1 MYCVWHTHCT
11 VRSLFDFENSNHTKK
26 IYTVWYDCSCEL
38 IIFEISNALWS
49 KSHAQLSEKQ
59 TERME
64 TNEKKKKLKCGKNK
78 TEYEMW
84 FS

>member
-1 MYCVWHTHCT
+1 MCGTHTAQCVVCST
-11 VRSLFDFENSNHTKK
+11 SKIQIILKK
-26 IYTVWYDCSCEL
+26 KYTVWYDCSCEL

-49 KSHAQLSEKQ
+49 KSHVQLSEKQ

-64 TNEKKKKLKCGKNK
+64 TNEKKKLKCGKNK